1 MKPALPLLAT
11 LTLALGCS
19 GGGTSPNSGN
29 DDGVRL
35 GAQFDHLAD
44 SVAAGGYSPAA
55 DALRHAGEI
64 ARLTG
69 HATPVTLTIDGSS
82 RSFLAVAEQIDFPN
96 LVCSW
101 PDSGFVP
108 PPDSV
113 PGSPPD
119 TLVVPPPD
127 TLVVPPPDTLV
138 VPPPDTLVVPPPDT
152 LVVPPPDSVPTPPNG
167 GGGGVVPPDTIH
179 IPVDSG
185 VVGPPPECKPQG
197 TYSMRTLIAWEPEHM
212 KEVVRIVAYI
222 GSSGVEPGVPD
233 VMNGLPSGKLGS
245 SPAASPPDSGGG
257 SGGEPGGFPGFMGEY
272 LVRNVGSW
280 FATAGNQSN
289 DIVKSGGDC
298 TAPSATL
305 DWAQFD
311 CAAARY
317 RFEFSMGVEPL
328 RYGPL
333 TGSTDSL
340 GGGGPGPQG
349 NHQLAMTST
358 EIDGVRLTWTAW
370 TMPPFPPDSGIVA
383 YGGRGS
389 D

>member
-1 MKPALPLLAT
+1 MRPALPLLAI
-11 LTLALGCS
+11 LTVALGCS
-19 GGGTSPNSGN
+19 GGTSPNGGGN
-29 DDGVRL
+29 DDGARL

-69 HATPVTLTIDGSS
+69 HATPVAVTIDGGS
-82 RSFLAVAEQIDFPN
+82 RNFLAVAEQIDFPN

-101 PDSGFVP
+101 PDSGTVP

-113 PGSPPD
+113 PG
-119 TLVVPPPD
+119 
-127 TLVVPPPDTLV
+127 
-138 VPPPDTLVVPPPDT
+138 PPPDT
-152 LVVPPPDSVPTPPNG
+152 LVVPPPDSVVMPPNG
-167 GGGGVVPPDTIH
+167 GGSGMPPDSVH

-185 VVGPPPECKPQG
+185 ITVPPPECTPQG

-233 VMNGLPSGKLGS
+233 VMNGLPSGKLDGS
-245 SPAASPPDSGGG
+245 PPTSPPDSGSG

-272 LVRNVGSW
+272 LVRDVGSW
-280 FATAGNQSN
+280 SATQGNQSN

-298 TAPSATL
+298 TAPSATF

-317 RFEFSMGVEPL
+317 RFEFSMAVEP
-328 RYGPL
+328 RSYGPL
-333 TGSTDSL
+333 TGATDSL
-340 GGGGPGPQG
+340 GAGPQG
-349 NHQLAMTST
+349 NHHLAMSPT

-370 TMPPFPPDSGIVA
+370 SQPPVPPDSGIVA
-383 YGGRGS
+383 YGRGS

>member
-1 MKPALPLLAT
+1 MRPALPLLAL

-19 GGGTSPNSGN
+19 SGGTSPSGGGN
-29 DDGVRL
+29 DDGARL

-69 HATPVTLTIDGSS
+69 HATPVSLTIDGGS
-82 RSFLAVAEQIDFPN
+82 RNFLAVAEQIDFPN

-101 PDSGFVP
+101 PSDSGVAP
-108 PPDSV
+108 PPDSI
-113 PGSPPD
+113 S
-119 TLVVPPPD
+119 
-127 TLVVPPPDTLV
+127 
-138 VPPPDTLVVPPPDT
+138 VPPPDT
-152 LVVPPPDSVPTPPNG
+152 LVVPPPDSVLMPPSGG

-185 VVGPPPECKPQG
+185 IVVPPPECKPQG

-233 VMNGLPSGKLGS
+233 VMTGLPSGKLDGS
-245 SPAASPPDSGGG
+245 PPTSPPDSGSG

-272 LVRNVGSW
+272 LVRDVGSW
-280 FATAGNQSN
+280 FATEGNQSN

-298 TAPSATL
+298 TAGSATI

-311 CAAARY
+311 CAAAQY
-317 RFEFSMGVEPL
+317 RFEFSMGVEP
-328 RYGPL
+328 RSYGPL
-333 TGSTDSL
+333 TGATDSL

-349 NHQLAMTST
+349 NHHLAMSST

-370 TMPPFPPDSGIVA
+370 TPPPIPPDSGVVA